1 LGWLNY
7 RKQTPKIKGNL
18 IAGHFSTLFD
28 GRGMRQIH
36 LLPRIFVPLY
46 TMLQFTKLKESH
58 ITVKNL
64 RKAISFYQDLL
75 GLRTQSY
82 VKGKHAVFVA
92 GSTMLVCHLV
102 VAAEEGSEQSWQLQ
116 YPNQHIVLESRD
128 GEYDANREALVDSG
142 VTLVDEGVRESGR
155 RMFFV
160 HDPDGNLIEITEY
173 NVWGD

>member
-1 LGWLNY
+1 MF
-7 RKQTPKIKGNL
+7 PIP
-18 IAGHFSTLFD
+18 
-28 GRGMRQIH
+28 
-36 LLPRIFVPLY
+36 LLVGECASGFVYSSLH

-75 GLRTQSY
+75 GMRTQSY

-116 YPNQHIVLESRD
+116 YPNQHIVLESRE
-128 GEYDANREALVDSG
+128 GEYEANRDALVEFGLS
-142 VTLVDEGVRESGR
+142 LVGEGVRESGR
-155 RMFFV
+155 RMF
-160 HDPDGNLIEITEY
+160 L
-173 NVWGD
+173 

>member
-1 LGWLNY
+1 
-7 RKQTPKIKGNL
+7 
-18 IAGHFSTLFD
+18 
-28 GRGMRQIH
+28 MRQIH
-36 LLPRIFVPLY
+36 LQPRIFVPLY
-46 TMLQFTKLKESH
+46 IMLQFTKLKESH

-142 VTLVDEGVRESGR
+142 VALVDEGVRESGR

-160 HDPDGNLIEITEY
+160 NDPDGNLIEITEY